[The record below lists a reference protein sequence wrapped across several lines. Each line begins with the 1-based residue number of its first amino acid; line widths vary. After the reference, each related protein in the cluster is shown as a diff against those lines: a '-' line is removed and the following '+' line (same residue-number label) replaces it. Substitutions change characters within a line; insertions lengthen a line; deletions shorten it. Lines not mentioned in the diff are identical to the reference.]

1 MDALLPV
8 EQEALFQK
16 IIRKMPS
23 VRDPSKLEELAL
35 LSLSMMLRRTTSEGL
50 RTSLSWKIKSII
62 ANIKNVPPENDL
74 QIVMRAASH
83 ECIKILQTAKSLRT
97 SRGDDNNK

>member
-1 MDALLPV
+1 MDVLSPA
-8 EQEALFQK
+8 EHEALFQK

-23 VRDPSKLEELAL
+23 VRDPSTLEELAL
-35 LSLSMMLRRTTSEGL
+35 LSLSMMLRRTTSAGL

-62 ANIKNVPPENDL
+62 ANIKKIPPENDL

-83 ECIKILQTAKSLRT
+83 ECIKVLQTAKSLRT
-97 SRGDDNNK
+97 SRSDENK

>member
-1 MDALLPV
+1 MDVLSPA

-23 VRDPSKLEELAL
+23 VRDPSTLEELAL
-35 LSLSMMLRRTTSEGL
+35 LSLSMMLRRTTSAGL

-62 ANIKNVPPENDL
+62 ANIKKVPPENDL

-83 ECIKILQTAKSLRT
+83 ECIKVLQTAKSLRT
-97 SRGDDNNK
+97 SRSDNNK

>member
-1 MDALLPV
+1 MEAMSPA

-23 VRDPSKLEELAL
+23 VQDPLTLEELAL
-35 LSLSMMLRRTTSEGL
+35 LSLSMMLRRTTSQGL

-62 ANIKNVPPENDL
+62 ANIKKLPPENDHI
-74 QIVMRAASH
+74 IVMRAASL
-83 ECIKILQTAKSLRT
+83 ECIKVLQTAKSLRT
-97 SRGDDNNK
+97 SRADQSQ